1 MFYDSN
7 DIQLS
12 TETKDVT
19 VEDTAMKYEAWGWN
33 VLNINGNDPDEIRAA
48 IKEAQDEKER
58 PTLIIG
64 KRLWVKVHA
73 RQTVAAMK
81 PTALHTVLLSVATL
95 M

>member
-1 MFYDSN
+1 MTTPLDVYKRQGLDNLIMFYDSN

-48 IKEAQDEKER
+48 IKEAQAEKER

-64 KRLWVKVHA
+64 KRCV
-73 RQTVAAMK
+73 
-81 PTALHTVLLSVATL
+81 
-95 M
+95 

>member
-1 MFYDSN
+1 MGLDNLIMFYDSN

-33 VLNINGNDPDEIRAA
+33 VLSINGNDPDEIRAA
-48 IKEAQDEKER
+48 IKEAQTEKER

-64 KRLWVKVHA
+64 KTVMGKGA
-73 RQTVAAMK
+73 RQ
-81 PTALHTVLLSVATL
+81 SRR
-95 M
+95 